1 MAVRARS
8 APAAPTPAL
17 SGFSKR
23 TYRVPAFARDAWY
36 LARRRQVL
44 RAALSGGRI
53 DDRRRELIKVA
64 VAYVN
69 DCRYCVAAHHEL
81 ALAAGAAPA
90 ELDAIADGESD
101 GLDAK
106 TAAAIAYASALAQAE
121 FGRVPEARV
130 ELAGFLSDEE
140 FDDVELIARAMA
152 VVNRLGNTLD
162 ALRSRRTGRPDP
174 SGRLLDELVLS
185 ALILAAAVPV
195 LLIGARRGRS
205 FHRKASAL
213 LREDPWSG
221 VHRP

>member
-1 MAVRARS
+1 M
-8 APAAPTPAL
+8 
-17 SGFSKR
+17 
-23 TYRVPAFARDAWY
+23 
-36 LARRRQVL
+36 

-53 DDRRRELIKVA
+53 DDRQRELIKVA

-81 ALAAGAAPA
+81 ALAAGAAPD
-90 ELDAIADGESD
+90 ELDAVADGQSD

-106 TAAAIAYASALAQAE
+106 TAAAVAYASALAQAE
-121 FGRVPEARV
+121 FRPVPEARA
-130 ELAGFLSDEE
+130 ELAEFLSGEE

-152 VVNRLGNTLD
+152 IVNRLGNTLD
-162 ALRSRRTGRPDP
+162 ALRSRRAGRPDP

-195 LLIGARRGRS
+195 LLIGARHGGS
-205 FHRKASAL
+205 FHRKAPGL